1 MREETRN
8 RKRMY
13 DVQTGSSYEE
23 ARYGDPYKEQYRQIR
38 NEALAGLISENR
50 GDDKSLRIL
59 EVGCGTGMT
68 LTYLATLPTHHE
80 LHGMDFS
87 QTMLSQAHQKL
98 AGVDNP
104 FRLTQGDSFELP
116 YGENVFD
123 VIYSTRFIH
132 QFSHDDKKRI
142 YREMLRVLKQGG
154 LIINEFYSRHSK
166 WTLFLRGLKEIPKAS
181 QCPSKSEIG
190 DIVGGPYTRRPVR
203 VIGMRA
209 INNLLGAQTLQHV
222 TSLAGKPGL
231 NMLLEEYFVASKK

>member
-1 MREETRN
+1 MKEETRN

-13 DVQTGSSYEE
+13 DDHTGSSYEV

-38 NEALAGLISENR
+38 NEALVDLISESFGKNN
-50 GDDKSLRIL
+50 SLRIL
-59 EVGCGTGMT
+59 EIGCGTGMT
-68 LTYLATLPTHHE
+68 LTYLATLPTRHE

-87 QTMLSQAHQKL
+87 QTMLSQAYQKL

-104 FRLTQGDSFELP
+104 FRLAQGNSFELP

-142 YREMLRVLKQGG
+142 YQEMLRVLKQGG
-154 LIINEFYSRHSK
+154 LLINEFYSRHSK
-166 WTLFLRGLKEIPKAS
+166 WSLSLRGLKEIPKAS
-181 QCPSKSEIG
+181 QCPSKSEVNN
-190 DIVGGPYTRRPVR
+190 IVGGPYTRRPVR
-203 VIGMRA
+203 VVGMRA
-209 INNLLGAQTLQHV
+209 INNLFGAQVLQHM

-231 NMLLEEYFVASKK
+231 NMFLEEYFVASKK